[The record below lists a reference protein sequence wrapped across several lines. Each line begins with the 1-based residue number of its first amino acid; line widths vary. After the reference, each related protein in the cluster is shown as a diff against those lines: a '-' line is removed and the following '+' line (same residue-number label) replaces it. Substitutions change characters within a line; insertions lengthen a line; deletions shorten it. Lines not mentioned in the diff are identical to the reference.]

1 MRRTRRTRRKDPALQ
16 LKSYLLQEAE
26 ATAREAKVAWFEAN
40 DVRVMGMQHD
50 GVLVEEE
57 PWDDTCVQMGFD
69 MGTQAL
75 VSTAASG
82 ACGFEV
88 AVVGEECR
96 LLAHPLKN
104 FWGNNY
110 R

>member
-1 MRRTRRTRRKDPALQ
+1 M
-16 LKSYLLQEAE
+16 
-26 ATAREAKVAWFEAN
+26 AWFEAN

-75 VSTAASG
+75 VSNAASE

-96 LLAHPLKN
+96 LLPRFGCCGTGRSGCCALARPVCA
-104 FWGNNY
+104 G
-110 R
+110 